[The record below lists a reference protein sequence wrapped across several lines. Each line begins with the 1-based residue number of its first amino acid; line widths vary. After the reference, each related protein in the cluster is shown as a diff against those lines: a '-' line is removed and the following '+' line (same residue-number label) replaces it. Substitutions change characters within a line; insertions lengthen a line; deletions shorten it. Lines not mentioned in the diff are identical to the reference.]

1 MPNVELFSY
10 TTICSSFKWIEPLF
24 LSYHV
29 HRHTHTLTHTDRKTD
44 RHTAKGSHNTELK
57 KQLNRLFAKL
67 APSVKLN
74 IIFSASNKLSKLC
87 KLKCTLPIVKQSNV
101 IYKVACG
108 NCTEFYIGKTNRRL
122 QTHLNE
128 HKKDV
133 KSALNE
139 HSILTD
145 HSIDYAGVKLL
156 AKDSHNYMYILL
168 INETLKIQEQYAF
181 N

>member
-29 HRHTHTLTHTDRKTD
+29 HRHTHTHTHTDRKRD
-44 RHTAKGSHNTELK
+44 RHTDKGSHSTELK

-101 IYKVACG
+101 IYNSRGQDVIPWDLLAEIDFFCFKLFLV
-108 NCTEFYIGKTNRRL
+108 YGKKFGAIFPAKISVFL
-122 QTHLNE
+122 G
-128 HKKDV
+128 
-133 KSALNE
+133 
-139 HSILTD
+139 SILKNLTE
-145 HSIDYAGVKLL
+145 IRE
-156 AKDSHNYMYILL
+156 IR
-168 INETLKIQEQYAF
+168 E
-181 N
+181 

>member
-1 MPNVELFSY
+1 MCQSWDIGLDSLYCGKWRKISKSRCDLDLDRTMPNVELFSY

-29 HRHTHTLTHTDRKTD
+29 HSHTHTLTHTDRKTD
-44 RHTAKGSHNTELK
+44 RHTDKGSHSAELK

-101 IYKVACG
+101 TYDSRG
-108 NCTEFYIGKTNRRL
+108 
-122 QTHLNE
+122 Q
-128 HKKDV
+128 DV
-133 KSALNE
+133 
-139 HSILTD
+139 IQWD
-145 HSIDYAGVKLL
+145 LL
-156 AKDSHNYMYILL
+156 AEIDFFVLSYSL
-168 INETLKIQEQYAF
+168 TLSLWKKIGCHFSCQ